1 MLRTPETPIKKLNK
15 SKIQRYEEHEE
26 HLKYSHV
33 TWDDPKVT
41 EIKIGLS
48 VSVYATKKIRR
59 RCASPIHETWE
70 KK

>member
-15 SKIQRYEEHEE
+15 SKIQRYEEHGE

-33 TWDDPKVT
+33 IQDDPKVT

-48 VSVYATKKIRR
+48 MSVYVTKRYNID
-59 RCASPIHETWE
+59 IHISYP
-70 KK
+70 